1 MGICRFHIN
10 VPGWCLDEKIHN
22 PGYFR
27 PVFFLFED
35 LEEFVKVVGMDTL
48 KAMIALEFS
57 HVTG

>member
-1 MGICRFHIN
+1 MFQGDAWMNKFH
-10 VPGWCLDEKIHN
+10 K

-27 PVFFLFED
+27 PVVFLFED
-35 LEEFVKVVGMDTL
+35 LEEFVKLLGMDTL